1 MVYYGKNRIIVRL
14 NNNMYKRETV
24 EILQS
29 ELIEFQKR
37 NVVLSLNGFK
47 SSPQDIAKA
56 CAVAENGTYMRDYI
70 EDDGEIRQVD
80 FIYVEETK

>member
-1 MVYYGKNRIIVRL
+1 MVYYGKNRIILRL
-14 NNNMYKRETV
+14 NKNMYKRET
-24 EILQS
+24 EEKLQS
-29 ELIEFQKR
+29 ELTEFQNR
-37 NVVLSLNGFK
+37 NVVLSLNGSE

-80 FIYVEETK
+80 FIYVEETR